1 MMQQAPALLE
11 SSMSF
16 RCTDPS
22 RICTD
27 LVTRYPPNWT
37 AVIFLS
43 VMGCLHLANAIPAF
57 LHGRIAGSLSAL
69 LAMLLFTAAFILWRL
84 RVELAIRPSTGE
96 LRLSARFL
104 KTWSDRR
111 VVFDQVQCVR
121 VYLPSPTAS
130 RESQI
135 EILTA
140 TGPIDCPPTA
150 VPQQQALWMAMAMNC
165 ELVKISDSE
174 PPPQTRQETAVPQA

>member
-1 MMQQAPALLE
+1 
-11 SSMSF
+11 MSV
-16 RCTDPS
+16 RSIDPS
-22 RICTD
+22 CISTD

-43 VMGCLHLANAIPAF
+43 VMGCLHLANAVPA
-57 LHGRIAGSLSAL
+57 LLGGRVAGSLSAL
-69 LAMLLFTAAFILWRL
+69 LATMLFTAAFILWRL
-84 RVELAIRPSTGE
+84 RVELAIRPSVGE

-104 KTWSDRR
+104 KIWSDRR
-111 VVFDQVQCVR
+111 VIFDHVRCVR

-140 TGPIDCPPTA
+140 SGPIDCPPSA

-165 ELVKISDSE
+165 ELIKISDDD
-174 PPPQTRQETAVPQA
+174 PPPAHYESPVQV